1 MKAGGSTQKVDM
13 VKMVEVSALPQAY
26 EHWDKQWA
34 TEVGRAEWTAPEEDV
49 RRIVPF
55 LRECGVRRVLDLGCG
70 VGRHALLLASMGF
83 DVAALEMSTNGIQV
97 ARRSAEE
104 CGTCIEFCLSAMSS
118 LPYRTD
124 SMDYVLAWNVIYH
137 GDLSLLGKTL
147 DEIYRV
153 LRPGGVFQA
162 TLLSKRNAYF
172 GVGRELAKDTWVAD
186 GKEEKSHPHC
196 YLNAREAMVTL
207 EEAGFKVLTLRHAA
221 HSKPGS
227 YHWHLVARRK

>member
-1 MKAGGSTQKVDM
+1 MKAAGSTQMVDM
-13 VKMVEVSALPQAY
+13 VKTVEVSALPQAY

-49 RRIVPF
+49 RRIVAF

-70 VGRHALLLASMGF
+70 VGRHALLLASIGF
-83 DVAALEMSTNGIQV
+83 DVAALEMSANGIQI
-97 ARRSAEE
+97 ARRFAEE
-104 CGTCIEFCLSAMSS
+104 CGTCIEFCLAAMSS

-186 GKEEKSHPHC
+186 GKAEKRHPHC
-196 YLNAREAMVTL
+196 YLNAREAVVTL
-207 EEAGFKVLTLRHAA
+207 EEAGFQILTLRHAA

-227 YHWHLVARRK
+227 YHWHLVARTK